1 MTGGGTG
8 LIIRLWECRYPGITG
23 GLCLW
28 GRITTGGGL
37 AVREVLEAQEDPA
50 DLAVGAASADLEAGD
65 TPAAVSAAEASAVAA
80 VAADRKCNASS
91 FQMAHFL
98 CKYEN
103 SPDIRGV

>member
-1 MTGGGTG
+1 MTGVGTG
-8 LIIRLWECRYPGITG
+8 LIIRLCECRYPGITG

-37 AVREVLEAQEDPA
+37 AVREVLEVQEDPA
-50 DLAVGAASADLEAGD
+50 DLAAEASADLEAGD